1 MNQHHG
7 SNAKYQSKKV
17 ECHPPIEGMEEYGNM
32 LIIANNQ
39 QFIPYCQ
46 INFTKL
52 PVKRTAEEETR
63 AAEAQKRRIVVPKG
77 ASFGSMIPSPVGTMG
92 PTMTNSGLVSSMG
105 PNWIGNWRLT
115 ASGFNIG
122 LMDTSG
128 PSTSARLGSESKYER
143 FQQLRKDMVIC
154 VFCVSIFV
162 PT

>member
-52 PVKRTAEEETR
+52 PVKRTAEEEAR

-128 PSTSARLGSESKYER
+128 PSTSARLGSESKHER
-143 FQQLRKDMVIC
+143 FQQLRKDMVIL

-162 PT
+162 ES